1 MQIQAISNELEKNTR
16 FIQILNNKVD
26 GVEGNKEE
34 NQGEGEDKI
43 LNQIQMNETLLQQL
57 KSITQ

>member
-16 FIQILNNKVD
+16 FIQILNNKV
-26 GVEGNKEE
+26 EGINGNREE
-34 NQGEGEDKI
+34 NEGEGEDRV